1 MLLCQY
7 HHADIITEEHNQS
20 WASGKLFPWKTMP
33 SRLASSGLVLI
44 NWPEGVM
51 FPGDQPNSR
60 SMAKG
65 ISDLGRSE
73 CQTLITALNGKSKN
87 NLHVRRVSH
96 QGK

>member
-1 MLLCQY
+1 
-7 HHADIITEEHNQS
+7 
-20 WASGKLFPWKTMP
+20 
-33 SRLASSGLVLI
+33 
-44 NWPEGVM
+44 M